1 MFPFFYWD
9 PTMLL
14 LIPGIILA
22 MYAQSKVHNT
32 FHKYSRVPSKNG
44 WTGAQVAK
52 DLLRRH
58 HLDDVNVE
66 LVQGTLSDHYDPR
79 RKVLRLSPEVYH
91 STSLAALGVAA
102 HEVGH
107 VMQHHL
113 AYIPF
118 TLRNAIV
125 PIANIGSTAA
135 FPLLILGLLLGSRDL
150 VLIGVL
156 AFSLA
161 VLFQLVTLPVEY
173 NASNRAMEA
182 LETGGYLYQDEAGA
196 SRKVLNAAA
205 LTYVAATLMAV
216 LQLLRLLLLSGLLGG
231 GRRRD

>member
-1 MFPFFYWD
+1 MFPYFFWD

-22 MYAQSKVHNT
+22 MYAQAKVQST
-32 FHKYSRVPSKNG
+32 FHRYSQVPSRNG
-44 WTGAQVAK
+44 WTGAQLAR
-52 DLLRRH
+52 DLLYRH
-58 HLDDVNVE
+58 HLDDVKVE
-66 LVQGTLSDHYDPR
+66 MVHGSLSDHYDPR

-118 TLRNAIV
+118 RLRSAIV
-125 PIANIGSTAA
+125 PLASIGSTAA
-135 FPLLILGLLLGSRDL
+135 FPLLILGLLMGSRDL

-173 NASNRAMEA
+173 NASSRAMEA
-182 LETGGYLYQDEAGA
+182 LVAGDYVYRDEVGA

-216 LQLLRLLLLSGLLGG
+216 LQLLRLLLLSGLLGR